1 MLRKMVVILL
11 WVILSATYG
20 FAGLVINDG
29 LSREHIVRPG
39 EKAEGKIILRNTADT
54 SQEVKIYQTDYQ
66 YSANGEVA
74 YGEPGSLA
82 RSNAGWISL
91 SPIRLTIPPK
101 ESVSVYYTIQ
111 MPDRPD
117 LKGTYWS
124 MVMVEPYSER
134 TIETNGKNQFGI
146 QTIIRYG
153 IQMVTD
159 IGPVGTRQIRFLDK
173 RLIYEKE
180 KRMLQID
187 IDNTGERQLYP
198 FMWVELYD
206 EQGGKAGRFEG
217 EKLRIYPGCS
227 IRQRVDLTGVS
238 KGKYKALVVVD
249 NGDDYVVGAQYDM
262 RFD

>member
-1 MLRKMVVILL
+1 MLRKVVI
-11 WVILSATYG
+11 VILWFVFSATYCFG
-20 FAGLVINDG
+20 GIVINDG
-29 LSREHIVRPG
+29 LSREHNVRPG
-39 EKAEGKIILRNTADT
+39 EKAEGKITLRNTADT

-82 RSNAGWISL
+82 RSNAGWISI
-91 SPIRLTIPPK
+91 SPVRLTVPPK
-101 ESVSVYYTIQ
+101 DAVSVYYTIQ
-111 MPDRPD
+111 VPDKPD

-124 MVMVEPYSER
+124 MVMVEPFLER
-134 TIETNGKNQFGI
+134 ILEKDGKNQFGI

-187 IDNTGERQLYP
+187 IINPGERQIYP
-198 FMWVELYD
+198 SMSVELYD
-206 EQGGKAGRFEG
+206 EKGGKAGRFEG
-217 EKLRIYPGCS
+217 EKQRIYPGCS
-227 IRQRVDLTGVS
+227 IRHLVDLTKVS
-238 KGKYKALVVVD
+238 IGKYRAFVVVD
-249 NGDDYVVGAQYDM
+249 NGDGYVAGAQYDM
-262 RFD
+262 RIE